1 MRLKTIK
8 HFVFRMF
15 EDPSSTA
22 YKTYQPISI
31 FIVLLSIVLG
41 LLNEFHALHEDLY
54 SMAFVFDFA
63 ASFVIGFEYASR
75 LWLCSD
81 FTEDFIRN
89 RDQGF
94 LKAFIKAIKPKIL
107 WMSKPSSIVDFISIF
122 PIFHPL
128 RLIRIVVLLARF
140 FKISMQY
147 KEIYTTLISHIS
159 DVVNEIFGILM
170 FIFISMFSLTI
181 ILFSVEKE
189 AHNPHMHNLFDAFY
203 LAMIT
208 ATTVGYGDITPI
220 TTVGRIVAVVIA
232 FMGWLSFSV
241 LTAFISSGLIRYIN
255 LLKTGGIIMADL
267 KDHII
272 LAGWT
277 EATSYMIEK
286 LSHDKDKPLI
296 VVISNQDLELPSGF
310 IFKKGDFVKE
320 KVLKDVKI
328 ELAKRINIFP
338 EPIQNLDSESI
349 DARSML
355 TAVVA
360 RGLNKNIK
368 INLQLLKIENAKT
381 FRKRNIADNI
391 IVSGEILGDIFL
403 KDL

>member
-8 HFVFRMF
+8 RFVFRMF

-54 SMAFVFDFA
+54 PMAFVFDFA
-63 ASFVIGFEYASR
+63 ASFVIGFEYVSR

-81 FTEDFIRN
+81 FTKDFIRN
-89 RDQGF
+89 RNQGF
-94 LKAFIKAIKPKIL
+94 LKAFLKAIKPKLL
-107 WMSKPSSIVDFISIF
+107 WMSKPSSIIDFISIF

-128 RLIRIVVLLARF
+128 RLVRIVVLVARF
-140 FKISMQY
+140 FKISIQY
-147 KEIYTTLISHIS
+147 KDLYKTLFTHIT
-159 DVVNEIFGILM
+159 DVINEILGILV
-170 FIFISMFSLTI
+170 FIFISLASLII
-181 ILFSVEKE
+181 ILFSVEKN
-189 AHNPHMHNLFDAFY
+189 AHNPHMQNLFDAFY

-220 TTVGRIVAVVIA
+220 TTVGRIVAILIA
-232 FMGWLSFSV
+232 LIGWFSFSII
-241 LTAFISSGLIRYIN
+241 TAFVSSGLIRYIN

-267 KDHII
+267 KDHVII
-272 LAGWT
+272 AGWT
-277 EATSYMIEK
+277 ETSSYMIEK
-286 LSHDKDKPLI
+286 LKHKKDKPLV
-296 VVISNQDLELPSGF
+296 VVISNQDLNLEGGF
-310 IFKKGDFVKE
+310 IYKKGDFVKE
-320 KVLKDVKI
+320 QVLKDVKI
-328 ELAKRINIFP
+328 EFARQINIFP
-338 EPIQNLDSESI
+338 ELFRDLDAESI
-349 DARSML
+349 DARSIL

-391 IVSGEILGDIFL
+391 IVSGEILGDMFL

>member
-8 HFVFRMF
+8 RFVFRMF

-54 SMAFVFDFA
+54 PMAFVFDFA

-81 FTEDFIRN
+81 FTKDFIRH

-107 WMSKPSSIVDFISIF
+107 WISKPSSIVDFISIF

-128 RLIRIVVLLARF
+128 RLVRIVVLLARF

-159 DVVNEIFGILM
+159 DIVNEIFGILM

-181 ILFSVEKE
+181 ILFSVEKK

-220 TTVGRIVAVVIA
+220 TTVGRIVAILIA
-232 FMGWLSFSV
+232 LIGWFSFSII
-241 LTAFISSGLIRYIN
+241 TAFVSSGLVRYIN

-267 KDHII
+267 KDHVII
-272 LAGWT
+272 AGWT
-277 EATSYMIEK
+277 ETSSYMIEK
-286 LSHDKDKPLI
+286 LKHKKDKPLV
-296 VVISNQDLELPSGF
+296 VVISNQDLNLEGGF
-310 IFKKGDFVKE
+310 IYKKGDFVKE
-320 KVLKDVKI
+320 QVLKDVKI
-328 ELAKRINIFP
+328 EFARQINIFP
-338 EPIQNLDSESI
+338 ELFHDLDAESI
-349 DARSML
+349 DARSIL

-391 IVSGEILGDIFL
+391 IVSGEILGDMFL

>member
-1 MRLKTIK
+1 MRSKTIK
-8 HFVFRMF
+8 RFVFRML
-15 EDPSSTA
+15 EDPFSTA

-81 FTEDFIRN
+81 FTKDFIRH

-107 WMSKPSSIVDFISIF
+107 WISKPSSIVDFISIF

-128 RLIRIVVLLARF
+128 RLVRIAVILARF

-181 ILFSVEKE
+181 ILFSVEKK
-189 AHNPHMHNLFDAFY
+189 AHNPHIHNLFDAFY

-220 TTVGRIVAVVIA
+220 TTVGRIVAILIA
-232 FMGWLSFSV
+232 LIGWFSFSII
-241 LTAFISSGLIRYIN
+241 TAFVSSGLIRYIN

-267 KDHII
+267 KDHVII
-272 LAGWT
+272 AGWT
-277 EATSYMIEK
+277 ETSSYMIEK
-286 LSHDKDKPLI
+286 LKHKKDKPLV
-296 VVISNQDLELPSGF
+296 VVISNQDLNLEGGF
-310 IFKKGDFVKE
+310 IYKKGDFVKE
-320 KVLKDVKI
+320 QVLKDVKI
-328 ELAKRINIFP
+328 EFARQINIFP
-338 EPIQNLDSESI
+338 ELFRDLDAESI
-349 DARSML
+349 DARSIL

-391 IVSGEILGDIFL
+391 IVSGEILGDMFL

>member
-1 MRLKTIK
+1 
-8 HFVFRMF
+8 
-15 EDPSSTA
+15 
-22 YKTYQPISI
+22 
-31 FIVLLSIVLG
+31 
-41 LLNEFHALHEDLY
+41 
-54 SMAFVFDFA
+54 
-63 ASFVIGFEYASR
+63 
-75 LWLCSD
+75 
-81 FTEDFIRN
+81 
-89 RDQGF
+89 
-94 LKAFIKAIKPKIL
+94 
-107 WMSKPSSIVDFISIF
+107 MSKPSSIIDFISIF

-128 RLIRIVVLLARF
+128 RLVRIVVLVARF
-140 FKISMQY
+140 FKISIQY
-147 KEIYTTLISHIS
+147 KDLYKTLFTHIT
-159 DVVNEIFGILM
+159 DIINEILGILV
-170 FIFISMFSLTI
+170 FIFISLASLII
-181 ILFSVEKE
+181 ILFSVEKN

-220 TTVGRIVAVVIA
+220 TTVGRIVAILIA
-232 FMGWLSFSV
+232 LIGWFSFSII
-241 LTAFISSGLIRYIN
+241 TAFVSSGLIRYIN

-286 LSHDKDKPLI
+286 LSHSKDKPLI

-328 ELAKRINIFP
+328 ELARRINIFP

-391 IVSGEILGDIFL
+391 IVSGEILGDMFL